1 MRTVKDIQFDI
12 DVVQR
17 KMALILIQQSD
28 LDNQLKSLDR
38 RRAYLE
44 KERNSVSGRDSNE
57 IS

>member
-1 MRTVKDIQFDI
+1 MRTLEDIQFDI
-12 DVVQR
+12 DGVQR

-44 KERNSVSGRDSNE
+44 KEFNAFPH
-57 IS
+57 